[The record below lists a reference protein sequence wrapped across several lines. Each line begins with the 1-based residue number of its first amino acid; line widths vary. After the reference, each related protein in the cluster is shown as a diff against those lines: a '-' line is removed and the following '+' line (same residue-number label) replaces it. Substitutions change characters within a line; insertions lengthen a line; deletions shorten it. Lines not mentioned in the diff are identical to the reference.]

1 MTCYAGQHN
10 GCSERKSLISVSL
23 TPEVLYLQ
31 LGSLVAEMPDL
42 ANGPI
47 TPDLNR
53 WLGRAITLVE
63 ATGDETATLKTAV
76 QFLAIPSMRQ
86 FNAQAIAA
94 NVFAALAKAELKAPA
109 AVQGTFIVAGHVF
122 DAFAA
127 VSRVLGTAKA
137 DVLMVDPYAD
147 EKVLTDYAVL
157 APEQVNVRLLTD
169 QASYK
174 KTLKPATGHWAQQ
187 FGSTRPLSVRLA
199 APRTLH
205 DRAILV
211 DRSTA
216 WTLGQSFKDLVTRSH
231 TTLVRLDPEPYTLKI
246 AAYEQMWSAAPP
258 L

>member
-1 MTCYAGQHN
+1 
-10 GCSERKSLISVSL
+10 
-23 TPEVLYLQ
+23 
-31 LGSLVAEMPDL
+31 LVAEMPDL

-47 TPDLNR
+47 TPEMNQ

-63 ATGDETATLKTAV
+63 VTGADTAALKTAV
-76 QFLAIPSMRQ
+76 QFLAIPDVRE
-86 FNAQAIAA
+86 FNAQGIAA
-94 NVFAALAKAELKAPA
+94 TVHAALAKAELEAPA
-109 AVQGTFIVAGHVF
+109 AVQGSFIAAGHTF

-127 VSRVLGTAKA
+127 VGRVLGTAKA
-137 DVLMVDPYAD
+137 DVVIVDPYAD

-174 KTLKPATGHWAQQ
+174 KALKPAADHWALQ

-211 DRSTA
+211 DHSTA

-231 TTLVRLDPEPYTLKI
+231 TTLVRLDPEPGTLKI
-246 AAYEQMWSAAPP
+246 AAYEQMWSAAAP

>member
-1 MTCYAGQHN
+1 
-10 GCSERKSLISVSL
+10 
-23 TPEVLYLQ
+23 
-31 LGSLVAEMPDL
+31 
-42 ANGPI
+42 
-47 TPDLNR
+47 
-53 WLGRAITLVE
+53 
-63 ATGDETATLKTAV
+63 
-76 QFLAIPSMRQ
+76 MRQ

-137 DVLMVDPYAD
+137 DMLMVDPYAD

-216 WTLGQSFKDLVTRSH
+216 WTLGQSFKDLATRSH
-231 TTLVRLDPEPYTLKI
+231 TTLVRLDPEPGTLKI
-246 AAYEQMWSAAPP
+246 AAYEQMWIAAAP

>member
-1 MTCYAGQHN
+1 MF
-10 GCSERKSLISVSL
+10 LIGVTVSL
-23 TPEVLYLQ
+23 TPEALYLE

-47 TPDLNR
+47 TPEMNR
-53 WLGRAITLVE
+53 WLGRVMALMSEDDPFDPNISALRTYSQNLNI
-63 ATGDETATLKTAV
+63 LSLRAV
-76 QFLAIPSMRQ
+76 
-86 FNAQAIAA
+86 NAQAIAVIA
-94 NVFAALAKAELKAPA
+94 HEALARAERKAPA
-109 AVQGTFIVAGHVF
+109 PIQGKFIAAGHFF

-127 VSRVLGTAKA
+127 VSRVLDTAKV

-147 EKVLTDYAVL
+147 EKVLTKYAL
-157 APEQVNVRLLTD
+157 AAPEQVTVRLLTD
-169 QASYK
+169 QASYRK
-174 KTLKPATGHWAQQ
+174 GLKPAADDWTQQ
-187 FGSTRPLSVRLA
+187 FGSSRPLSVRLA

-231 TTLVRLDPEPYTLKI
+231 TTLVRLDPEPGTLKI
-246 AAYEQMWSAAPP
+246 AAYEQMWIAAAP